1 MTIIEEAQ
9 QIQGYLDTT
18 CSENPEEVLER
29 IRVISPYISRTAFML
44 AEAKKDLRSKKS
56 DEIQSQICE
65 IVNLQFLSAKVQNAL
80 LDSIAKEEAYLV
92 DWLERLNAAAT
103 HQVDALRSILSY
115 EREQLRINKTGY

>member
-29 IRVISPYISRTAFML
+29 IRVIMPYISRTAFML
-44 AEAKKDLRSKKS
+44 AEAKKDLRAKKS
-56 DEIQSQICE
+56 DEIQAQICE

-80 LDSIAKEEAYLV
+80 LDSIAKEEAYMV